1 MFQDNCEKFRKIVLY
16 NKCIELCM
24 KTFKKKI
31 VLLGDGAVGKTSLV
45 RRFVFNAFSD
55 EYIVTIGANFK
66 KKTIEYPKLDIQLDL
81 MIGDLI
87 GQQGFENTQKFNMRG
102 SSGAF
107 IVCDLTRKDTLKSL
121 DRYWIPLLKDV
132 LGSVPPIIF
141 LANKLD
147 LVSPDSEE
155 LKFFRK
161 GLIELCE
168 KYDARYYLTSAKT
181 GENVEN
187 AFREIGI
194 YALKFEPE
202 MKSMDS
208 IYIVENEIS
217 AQKALDIFKVQLY
230 MELGGEE
237 FVNPILQKQ
246 ISDLKIDVRG
256 NITVEDLKMFVERM
270 REIERSF
277 LPEEE
282 VQKFYIKR
290 MGILSRV
297 H

>member
-1 MFQDNCEKFRKIVLY
+1 
-16 NKCIELCM
+16 M

-66 KKTIEYPKLDIQLDL
+66 KKTIEYPKLNIQIDL

>member
-1 MFQDNCEKFRKIVLY
+1 
-16 NKCIELCM
+16 M

-66 KKTIEYPKLDIQLDL
+66 KKTIEYPKLDVQLDL

>member
-1 MFQDNCEKFRKIVLY
+1 
-16 NKCIELCM
+16 M

-161 GLIELCE
+161 ELIELCE

>member
-1 MFQDNCEKFRKIVLY
+1 
-16 NKCIELCM
+16 M

>member
-1 MFQDNCEKFRKIVLY
+1 
-16 NKCIELCM
+16 M

-66 KKTIEYPKLDIQLDL
+66 KKTIEYPKLDVQLDL
-81 MIGDLI
+81 LIGDLI

-102 SSGAF
+102 SSGALM
-107 IVCDLTRKDTLKSL
+107 VCDLTRKDTLKSL
-121 DRYWIPLLKDV
+121 DRYWIPLLRDV
-132 LGSVPPIIF
+132 LGSVPPMIF
-141 LANKLD
+141 LTNKLD
-147 LVSPDSEE
+147 LVSPNCEE

-187 AFREIGI
+187 AFREMGI

-208 IYIVENEIS
+208 IYRVENEIS

-256 NITVEDLKMFVERM
+256 NITVEQLKMFVEKI

-282 VQKFYIKR
+282 VQKYYIKR
-290 MGILSRV
+290 MGILSQV